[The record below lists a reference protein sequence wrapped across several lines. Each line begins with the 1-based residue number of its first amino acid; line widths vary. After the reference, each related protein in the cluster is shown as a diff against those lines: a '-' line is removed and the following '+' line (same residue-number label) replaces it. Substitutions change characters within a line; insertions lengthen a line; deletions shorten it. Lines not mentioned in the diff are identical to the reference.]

1 MPRLSIVRVPIM
13 PLLGK
18 RDIYAHSLQQRS
30 SLECS
35 KLALIDSFLNVP
47 HCMRSFFLSNRWHRW
62 ALFKELWF
70 LYKYKT
76 ITEPRNS
83 IFYLPQPAPM
93 LKAIVMH

>member
-47 HCMRSFFLSNRWHRW
+47 HCMRSFFLSNRWHRSINT
-62 ALFKELWF
+62 F
-70 LYKYKT
+70 
-76 ITEPRNS
+76 RN
-83 IFYLPQPAPM
+83 FWKN
-93 LKAIVMH
+93 LKLKNWL